1 MARRK
6 KGKAVHGWLILDKPP
21 GMTSTQAVGFVRRL
35 LDAQKAG
42 HAGTLDPL
50 ATGVLPIALGEATK
64 TVPYAVD
71 GEKAYQ
77 FTVRWGAETDTDDAE
92 GRTTG
97 TSELRPDRAAIEA
110 LLPRFIGNI
119 LQQPPSFSAIKVD
132 GARAYDLA
140 RAGEEIDLAARPVQ
154 IFTFRLVTLPDRDT
168 AVFEAECG
176 KGTYVRALAR
186 DMGRALGC
194 HGHVIAL
201 RRTRVGSF
209 LENGAVTMEALEA
222 AAEQAETAIED
233 LLLPVEVA
241 LSGLLAFD
249 VARKDAARLLQ
260 GQPVIIR
267 GRDAPAEVDAC
278 YTMCGGRLVA
288 LGRIEKGQLVPVRV
302 FNFTDSRGH

>member
-6 KGKAVHGWLILDKPP
+6 KGKAVHGWLILDKPAS
-21 GMTSTQAVGFVRRL
+21 MTSTQAVGTVRRL
-35 LDAQKAG
+35 FDAQKAG

-71 GEKAYQ
+71 GEKGYQ

-92 GRTTG
+92 GRTAA

-110 LLPRFIGNI
+110 LLPRFMGTI
-119 LQQPPSFSAIKVD
+119 LQQPPAFSAIKVD

-140 RAGEEIDLAARPVQ
+140 RAGEEIDLAARPVH
-154 IFTFRLVTLPDRDT
+154 IATFRLVSLPDRDT
-168 AVFEAECG
+168 SVFEAECG

-194 HGHVIAL
+194 LGHVIAL

-209 LENGAVTMEALEA
+209 SVDDAVTLEALEA
-222 AAEQAETAIED
+222 AAEVAGEAAED
-233 LLLPVEVA
+233 LLLPVEAA
-241 LSGLLAFD
+241 LTSLVAFD

-288 LGRIEKGQLVPVRV
+288 LGRIEKGQLMPMRV
-302 FNFTDSRGH
+302 FNFSDNSGH